1 MTDARKPL
9 ETVLADAFAEA
20 DVLDRNGAAFAV
32 ERVRAMLAEV
42 KGAAEDYITW
52 LSEADAAIRRGVSR
66 QTMASYY
73 PAMERDGNARAA
85 GKERQ
90 YRQCAVPRRADTQ
103 AAATR
108 ARAAARQVKKAS

>member
-1 MTDARKPL
+1 MKKPL

-20 DVLDRNGAAFAV
+20 DVLDRNGASFAV
-32 ERVRAMLAEV
+32 ERVRAMLNDVRE
-42 KGAAEDYITW
+42 AAEGYITW

-73 PAMERDGNARAA
+73 PAMERDGNARLN

-90 YRQCAVPRRADTQ
+90 YRQCAIPRRADTE
-103 AAATR
+103 AAAAR
-108 ARAAARQVKKAS
+108 ARAAARAGIRA